1 MAEGYLK
8 ELYDIEDRDDNGA
21 YPKAKRELKKLKSKN
36 THQNT
41 FYVCENESDSVRQ
54 YVAKRFVKDGLY
66 AIAYTL
72 VHEFYDGV
80 ETSEDC
86 VKVVIPERKTV

>member
-21 YPKAKRELKKLKSKN
+21 YPNAKRELKKLKSEN

-41 FYVCENESDSVRQ
+41 FYICKNESDSVCR
-54 YVAKRFVKDGLY
+54 YVAKRFVKDGLN
-66 AIAYTL
+66 ATPYTR

-80 ETSEDC
+80 ETSEDG